1 MIKKNFGNHVSA
13 KVLVSR
19 TYKKVLQ
26 LSKMTNNPI
35 LKCVKNR
42 HSSKKI
48 YKWPISKWK
57 YVQHH
62 YPLANK
68 TQWDCC
74 HDGYNHKGKII
85 SNADNNAKK
94 PEPSHTAVWNEQ
106 WYGQFGK
113 EFGNPSRSHTHPHK
127 TSIQTFIEA
136 LLITVKKIDWSMINK
151 K

>member
-94 PEPSHTAVWNEQ
+94 TGTIAHCCLKWTMIWPVWKGIWQSLKKPHTSTQNFYSNVH
-106 WYGQFGK
+106 
-113 EFGNPSRSHTHPHK
+113 RSITYNSQK
-127 TSIQTFIEA
+127 NR
-136 LLITVKKIDWSMINK
+136 LIYDK
-151 K
+151 